1 MPTKFQL
8 ITELYDQTVQS
19 VTGSYQSWTGFLR
32 AACYNYKCPFDEQL
46 LIYAQRPDATA
57 VLEMERWNRQFG
69 RWVNRGAKSIAV
81 FGDDGQN
88 CLKLYFDVSDTHAS
102 RFARPLPI
110 WTMHPAFG
118 PEVIE
123 TLEATFGS
131 LSEKE
136 NLADAV
142 RSACHNAVADN
153 ITDYLQDLRECREDS
168 LLEELDDLSLEVFY
182 RDALE
187 VSVAYMLL
195 TRLGLRA
202 DDYFTAD
209 EFAHVYEFN
218 TPPTINALGIATSDI
233 AEMGLREISRT
244 VMQAQRDQFFANRE
258 KSGYDNST
266 EHETTGHER
275 SEHHGSDL
283 SDAERLSGAEP
294 ADAADAG
301 GTSGQVRGAAER
313 VPEEAPQG
321 ALHQPE
327 NQRQADGAFDGD
339 RADGTENGGADRGAD
354 GTDRGRDGG
363 TESDRSPA
371 LDGPDEQSQAQRG
384 GAGDERPDLQLNQ
397 EETAKAGSDELPAFS
412 SADSPQPTVKE
423 LFAQYKQTVGDA
435 LMKDATFGNACRN
448 SDRENAFLEGAE
460 AIRRIVSES
469 GDLRL
474 AKLYYDMPA
483 FHIRLHQELL
493 GETYPKLAGGDST
506 DHSGD
511 YVLLD
516 RLRADCEYFLGAG
529 GRSEKHL
536 WAGNVHA
543 QIKKM
548 RELYDA
554 LPEKPEWLTTEAI
567 DRYAAQMA
575 APYQV
580 AAYHHFENGFDDKL
594 DYQTLEEAEAAAQGY
609 VAGTMEE
616 DGFAY
621 DGAAVY
627 DAETHQCL
635 RVYGDYPD
643 EKAQEQAVAFA
654 LEHDTA
660 QQNAAELP
668 AFLDMHLIEANLL
681 DNGGRKHKRQE
692 IFEYFQAHKS
702 LAERTEFLKNSY
714 NDIWVEVL
722 TDGVRTGYHAEKDGL
737 LMWEGSYLSRTS
749 ESVFS
754 WSVIT
759 EMTEGLIERGEYKI
773 KLGLQNA
780 PIVAEQLALFD
791 MGGNAPVYEAP
802 ADAPSGILAPAR
814 TVPQEAI
821 DLALCTGGN
830 EPNSAER
837 IAVFYMRERPEQENE
852 EFLRREFG
860 TENGRGIEYEGRKY
874 AVWFMEDGV
883 HLAQGD
889 SVRTGYSKT
898 MVTWEQASARILE
911 LLEAGTYLSA
921 SELAQAPDKV
931 LHEAMDAMLMTARD
945 LNEDGRG
952 QGLFPQTLA
961 IHDQHKG
968 YPELDEDM
976 VAFAKT
982 EGGLQTLAQEYHTF
996 LDAYAAALDIM
1007 RFRVSGYNTHRI
1019 GTILDGLQ
1027 YSERHFTAQPNF
1039 LRQCK
1044 MFITQDE
1051 IDQFFLRDSVDRR
1064 LAVYSHFCYPHTP
1077 EECQKFIKGSFG
1089 EYSGGARAGYQHTK
1103 TSKGLEYERD
1113 YNFKKYDTVHLTIP
1127 NVVKEYERLIA
1138 QKRFP
1143 GEDAI
1148 AKIPEYERRQVARA
1162 IYSSLYNAPDN
1173 VPRPYYMSMDYYQA
1187 VPLIEEEL
1195 QDRSTAMWLMDALNA
1210 RLGEMQK
1217 DDRHYEFVHE
1227 THFQL
1232 YAYVNGEFSLFNHR
1246 HDGQLTPTA
1255 PNEPTAALVREAA
1268 TPSEGTMPTPPESVM
1283 FMEPEVPEPLSI
1295 GTRLTIDGRQ
1305 FEVDSVD
1312 DHTQNVSLRDVTFEG
1327 GTGFPIFRKE
1337 SIDYVRAHMEQA
1349 DPAALASP
1357 QPQTDEPPAVLT
1369 PPKKKKQNALAYP
1382 LDADGRNYRITDDH
1396 IGEGAPLERFQ
1407 RNLDAIR
1414 TLKTVEAENRSA
1426 TAEEQAV
1433 LAQYVGWG
1441 GLADFF
1447 DEKNARYGELKD
1459 LLTDAEYAAARE
1471 STLTAFFTPPVVIR
1485 GIYAALGQMGFTQGN
1500 ILEPS
1505 CGIGNFFGMLPEN
1518 MSGSKLY
1525 GVELDDLSGRIAR
1538 QLYQKSSI
1546 AVQGYEK
1553 TAFPDNFFDVAIG
1566 NVPFGQFHVPDK
1578 RYDRLNF
1585 PIHEYFIAKALDQV
1599 RPGGVIAVVTSS
1611 YTMDKRTASARKY
1624 IAQRAELLGAIRLPN
1639 NAFKAAAGTEVVSDI
1654 LFLQKRERMV
1664 DIEPEWVH
1672 LATNEDGIQMN
1683 SYFIDHPDMVLGEM
1697 KMVSGPFGPTPTCE
1711 PYPEQ
1716 PLEALLAEAVQNIH
1730 GEITAYD
1737 REEELEGEDHSIE
1750 ADPAVRNFSY
1760 TLVAGQIYYRENS
1773 RMNPVEVSKTAESR
1787 IRGMIELRDCV
1798 RTLLEYQTEDY
1809 PNEEI
1814 KAQQAKLNT
1823 LYDAFTRKYGLINSR
1838 GNAIAFDQ
1846 DSAYFLLCSLEILD
1860 EEKNLKRKADLFT
1873 KRTIRSHKPAEK
1885 VDTAVEALALS
1896 IGEKAHADMDYM
1908 SRLTGKD
1915 EEALFS
1921 DLKGVIFLNPAY
1933 TGEND
1938 GHEKYLPADE
1948 YLSGNVRQKLAVAQ
1962 GKAEQDP
1969 QYQINADAL
1978 AQVQPT
1984 DLTASEISVRLGAT
1998 WLDTEYVRRFIFETL
2013 GTPRSAQWS
2022 MKVHYSGITGE
2033 WRIEG
2038 KGTDRGNVKAIS
2050 TYGTKRINA
2059 YEIIETTLNLKD
2071 VRIFD
2076 YVYDA
2081 DGRKTAVL
2089 NKKETAIAQSK
2100 QELIKD
2106 AFAEWIWKDPD
2117 RREAICKTYNI
2128 LFNSNRPREYDGS
2141 HISFSGMNP
2150 EITLRKHQVNAIAH
2164 ILYGGNTLLAHVVG
2178 AGKTFEM
2185 VAAAMES
2192 KRLGLC
2198 QKSLFVVPNH
2208 LTEQWATEFLQLYP
2222 AANILVATRKDFET
2236 KNRKKFCGRIA
2247 TGDYDAVIIGHS
2259 QFEKIPM
2266 SVERQRAILE
2276 QQIDE
2281 IMMGISEAKREKAE
2295 NFTIK
2300 QMEKTKKGLQ
2310 AKIDK
2315 LNDQSRKDDVV
2326 TFEELGV
2333 DRIFIDESHYFKNLF
2348 LYTKMRNVGGIA
2360 QTEAQKSSDLFMKCR
2375 YLDEITGGRGIVFA
2389 TGTPISNSM
2398 VELYTI
2404 QRYLQMSAL
2413 EEQGLQHFDSW
2424 AANYG
2429 ETVTAIE
2436 LSPEGTGYRAKT
2448 RFAKFYNLPELM
2460 SVFKNVADIQTAD
2473 MLKLP
2478 VPEAHYHNIALKP
2491 SEYQKEIV
2499 ASLAERAEK
2508 VRNREVDSSVDNM
2521 LLITNDGRK
2530 LALDQRLVNP
2540 MLPSDPNS
2548 KAAKCAE
2555 NVFEIW
2561 QRTADQRSTQ
2571 MIFCDLS
2578 TPKDDGTFSV
2588 YDDIRAK
2595 LLELGVPENEI
2606 AFIHNAKSEVQK
2618 KDLFGKVRS
2627 GQVRILLGSTQRM
2640 GAGTNCQQ
2648 KLIALHHLD
2657 CPWRPSDLQQREG
2670 RIIRQGNEN
2679 PEVDIY
2685 SYVTEGTFDAYLYQL
2700 VESKQKF
2707 ISQIM
2712 TSKSPVRSAEDVDEQ
2727 ALSYAEIKALA
2738 SGNPMI
2744 KEKMDLDIEVSKLK
2758 LLKANHLSQKYALE
2772 DAISK
2777 GFPKQI
2783 AETQARIAGYGADIA
2798 AVKENTHPNGDGFS
2812 PLTLAGVT
2820 HADKKEAGA
2829 ALLTMCQ
2836 TMLSPEA
2843 TQVGGYRG
2851 LTLELA
2857 FDTFAREYRLTMI
2870 GQLRHT
2876 VTLGTDVFGNLQ
2888 RMDNALEGLPI
2899 KEQACREQLSNLQTQ
2914 LETAKAE
2921 VQKPFPRETELNTK
2935 TARLEELNSLLNLD
2949 HKEPE
2954 IVDAGPDEDQ
2964 RPPERRRPQLQR

>member
-32 AACYNYKCPFDEQL
+32 AACYNYKCPFDDQI

-102 RFARPLPI
+102 CFARPLPI
-110 WTMHPAFG
+110 WTMHPAFE

-123 TLEATFGS
+123 TLEATFGN
-131 LSEKE
+131 LAEKE

-153 ITDYLQDLRECREDS
+153 FTDYLQDLRDCREDS
-168 LLEELDDLSLEVFY
+168 LLEELDDLNLEAFY

-187 VSVAYMLL
+187 VSVAYMLM

-202 DDYFTAD
+202 DDYFSPD

-258 KSGYDNST
+258 KSRYDDHT
-266 EHETTGHER
+266 EQHETPHER
-275 SEHHGSDL
+275 SKQHGGHL
-283 SDAERLSGAEP
+283 QDAGRLSGAEP

-301 GTSGQVRGAAER
+301 GASGQVRGAAER
-313 VPEEAPQG
+313 ISDEAPQG
-321 ALHQPE
+321 ALHQPQD
-327 NQRQADGAFDGD
+327 QRQADGASGRD
-339 RADGTENGGADRGAD
+339 RADRAEDGGADRGAD
-354 GTDRGRDGG
+354 GTERGRDGG

-371 LDGPDEQSQAQRG
+371 LDGPDEQSPAQRG
-384 GAGDERPDLQLNQ
+384 GAGAQRLDLRLTT
-397 EETAKAGSDELPAFS
+397 EEPTEAGSDELPAF
-412 SADSPQPTVKE
+412 ADH
-423 LFAQYKQTVGDA
+423 
-435 LMKDATFGNACRN
+435 N
-448 SDRENAFLEGAE
+448 
-460 AIRRIVSES
+460 
-469 GDLRL
+469 
-474 AKLYYDMPA
+474 
-483 FHIRLHQELL
+483 
-493 GETYPKLAGGDST
+493 
-506 DHSGD
+506 GD

-516 RLRADCEYFLGAG
+516 RLRADCDYFLGAG

-536 WAGNVHA
+536 WAGSVYA

-554 LPEKPEWLTTEAI
+554 LSEKPEWLTAEAI

-627 DAETHQCL
+627 DAETRQCL

-643 EKAQEQAVAFA
+643 EKAQEQAAAFA

-660 QQNAAELP
+660 QQNTAELP

-681 DNGGRKHKRQE
+681 DDGGRKHKRQE

-791 MGGNAPVYEAP
+791 MGGDAPVYEAP

-814 TVPQEAI
+814 TVPQEVI
-821 DLALCTGGN
+821 DQALYTAGN
-830 EPNSAER
+830 EPGSAER
-837 IAVFYMRERPEQENE
+837 IAMFYMREHSEQENIA
-852 EFLRREFG
+852 FLRREFG

-874 AVWFMEDGV
+874 AVWFLEDGI

-898 MVTWEQASARILE
+898 VVSWGLAAGRILG
-911 LLEAGTYLSA
+911 LLRAGIYLSA
-921 SELAQAPDKV
+921 AELTQAPDKV
-931 LHEAMDAMLMTARD
+931 LHEAMDALLMTARD
-945 LNEDGRG
+945 LTKEGRDM
-952 QGLFPQTLA
+952 GLIPQTLA

-982 EGGLQTLAQEYHTF
+982 DGCLQMLAQEYHAF
-996 LDAYAAALDIM
+996 LDAYYDDPSILRYRLSA
-1007 RFRVSGYNTHRI
+1007 YNTHRI
-1019 GTILDGLQ
+1019 GIILNDLP
-1027 YSERHFTAQPNF
+1027 YEERHFDAQPSF

-1044 MFITQDE
+1044 MFVTQDE
-1051 IDQFFLRDSVDRR
+1051 IDHYFLREGVESR
-1064 LAVYSHFCYPHTP
+1064 LAIYSHFCYPHTP
-1077 EECQKFIKGSFG
+1077 EERQKFIKGSFG
-1089 EYSGGARAGYQHTK
+1089 EYSGGARAGYGYTK
-1103 TSKGLEYERD
+1103 TYKGLDYERD

-1127 NVVKEYERLIA
+1127 NVVKEYEHLIA

-1173 VPRPYYMSMDYYQA
+1173 VPRPYYMGMDYYQA

-1210 RLGEMQK
+1210 RLSEMQK

-1246 HDGQLTPTA
+1246 HDA
-1255 PNEPTAALVREAA
+1255 PQQERSFVEQVAEDAARLAAEQPPAYERFSVIETDDGYAIWDDIRDEIYVDSEGVRETFPSEWQAEDYLEQVRKAVSEKEAAEWLYVEQSRNTAAKPEQ
-1268 TPSEGTMPTPPESVM
+1268 PQSEPVSTADPVI
-1283 FMEPEVPEPLSI
+1283 V

-1337 SIDYVRAHMEQA
+1337 SIDYVRAHMEQPDIA
-1349 DPAALASP
+1349 RETTA
-1357 QPQTDEPPAVLT
+1357 PQTDEPPAVLT
-1369 PPKKKKQNALAYP
+1369 PPKKKKPNALTYP

-1426 TAEEQAV
+1426 TAEEQTV

-1447 DEKNARYGELKD
+1447 DEKNPRYAELKE

-1471 STLTAFFTPPVVIR
+1471 STLTAFYTPPVVIR

-1500 ILEPS
+1500 ILEPA
-1505 CGIGNFFGMLPEN
+1505 CGIGNFLGMLPES

-1585 PIHEYFIAKALDQV
+1585 PIHEYFVAKMLDQV

-1624 IAQRAELLGAIRLPN
+1624 IAQRSELLGAIRLPN

-1672 LATNEDGIQMN
+1672 LATNENGIQMN

-1760 TLVAGQIYYRENS
+1760 TLVDGQIYYRENS
-1773 RMNPVEVSKTAESR
+1773 RMNPVEVSKTAENR

-1809 PNEEI
+1809 PDEEI

-1846 DSAYFLLCSLEILD
+1846 DSSYFLLCSLEILD
-1860 EEKNLKRKADLFT
+1860 EDRNLKRKADLFT

-1896 IGEKAHADMDYM
+1896 IGEKAHVDMDYM
-1908 SRLTGKD
+1908 GRLTGKD
-1915 EEALFS
+1915 EETLFS
-1921 DLKGVIFLNPAY
+1921 ELTGVVFLNPAY

-1962 GKAEQDP
+1962 GKAEQNP

-1978 AQVQPT
+1978 AQVQPV

-2013 GTPRSAQWS
+2013 GTPRSAQWG
-2022 MKVHYSGITGE
+2022 MEVHYSGITGE

-2038 KGTDRGNVKAIS
+2038 KSKDRGNVKAIS
-2050 TYGTKRINA
+2050 TYGTQRINA

-2076 YVYDA
+2076 YQYDEE
-2081 DGRKTAVL
+2081 GRRIAVL

-2413 EEQGLQHFDSW
+2413 EEQGLQHFDAW

-2540 MLPSDPNS
+2540 MIPSDPNS

-2561 QRTADQRSTQ
+2561 QRTADKRSTQ

-2588 YDDIRAK
+2588 YDDIHAK
-2595 LLELGVPENEI
+2595 LLELGIPENEI
-2606 AFIHNAKSEVQK
+2606 AYIHNAKSEVQK

-2798 AVKENTHPNGDGFS
+2798 TVKENTHPNGDGFS

-2843 TQVGGYRG
+2843 TQVGSYRG

-2921 VQKPFPRETELNTK
+2921 VQKPFPREAELNTK

-2954 IVDAGPDEDQ
+2954 IVDAEPDEDQ
-2964 RPPERRRPQLQR
+2964 RPPERRRPQLER

>member
-110 WTMHPAFG
+110 WTMHPAFE

-123 TLEATFGS
+123 TLEATFGN
-131 LSEKE
+131 LAEKE

-153 ITDYLQDLRECREDS
+153 FTDYLQDLRECREDS
-168 LLEELDDLSLEVFY
+168 LLEELDDLNLEVFY

-187 VSVAYMLL
+187 VSVAYMLM

-202 DDYFTAD
+202 DDYFSPD

-258 KSGYDNST
+258 KSRYDDHT
-266 EHETTGHER
+266 EQHETPHER
-275 SEHHGSDL
+275 SEQHGDHL
-283 SDAERLSGAEP
+283 QDAGWLSGAEP

-301 GTSGQVRGAAER
+301 GASGQVRGAAESI
-313 VPEEAPQG
+313 PEKAPQG
-321 ALHQPE
+321 ALHQPQD
-327 NQRQADGAFDGD
+327 QRQADGASGGD
-339 RADGTENGGADRGAD
+339 RADRTEDGGADRGAD
-354 GTDRGRDGG
+354 GESRGRDGG
-363 TESDRSPA
+363 AEGERPPA
-371 LDGPDEQSQAQRG
+371 LDGPDEQSPAQRG
-384 GAGDERPDLQLNQ
+384 GVGAQRPDLQLTT
-397 EETAKAGSDELPAFS
+397 EEPTEAGSDELPAF
-412 SADSPQPTVKE
+412 V
-423 LFAQYKQTVGDA
+423 
-435 LMKDATFGNACRN
+435 
-448 SDRENAFLEGAE
+448 
-460 AIRRIVSES
+460 
-469 GDLRL
+469 
-474 AKLYYDMPA
+474 
-483 FHIRLHQELL
+483 
-493 GETYPKLAGGDST
+493 

-516 RLRADCEYFLGAG
+516 RLRADCDYFLGAG

-554 LPEKPEWLTTEAI
+554 LPEKPEWLTAEAI

-580 AAYHHFENGFDDKL
+580 AAYHHIENGFDDKL

-627 DAETHQCL
+627 DAETHKCL

-643 EKAQEQAVAFA
+643 EKAQEQAAAFA

-660 QQNAAELP
+660 QQNTAELP

-681 DNGGRKHKRQE
+681 DDGGRKHKRQE

-791 MGGNAPVYEAP
+791 MGGDAPVYEAP

-814 TVPQEAI
+814 TVPQAVI

-874 AVWFMEDGV
+874 AVWFLEDGI

-931 LHEAMDAMLMTARD
+931 LHEAMDALLMTARD
-945 LNEDGRG
+945 LSEEGRK
-952 QGLFPQTLA
+952 QGLFPQTLT
-961 IHDQHKG
+961 IHDQRKG

-982 EGGLQTLAQEYHTF
+982 EGGLQILAQEYHTF
-996 LDAYAAALDIM
+996 LDAYAQDRDIM
-1007 RFRVSGYNTHRI
+1007 HWRLSAYNTHRI
-1019 GTILDGLQ
+1019 GVVLDGLP
-1027 YSERHFTAQPNF
+1027 YPERHFNAQPNF

-1051 IDQFFLRDSVDRR
+1051 IDQFFSSSPTDRR

-1077 EECQKFIKGSFG
+1077 EERQKFIKDSFG
-1089 EYSGGARAGYQHTK
+1089 EYSGGSRAGYGYTK
-1103 TSKGLEYERD
+1103 THKGLDYERD
-1113 YNFKKYDTVHLTIP
+1113 YNSKKYDTVHLTIP

-1148 AKIPEYERRQVARA
+1148 AKIPEYERGQLAR
-1162 IYSSLYNAPDN
+1162 IVYNGFYNAPDEI
-1173 VPRPYYMSMDYYQA
+1173 PRPYPKNTDFYDA
-1187 VPLIEEEL
+1187 VPIIEKQL
-1195 QDRSTAMWLMDALNA
+1195 QDKTKAADMLAALTS
-1210 RLGEMQK
+1210 RLDGLPE
-1217 DDRHYEFVHE
+1217 DDRYYGSVRRAKE
-1227 THFQL
+1227 QL
-1232 YAYVNGEFSLFNHR
+1232 SEYVDGTFSLFNHR
-1246 HDGQLTPTA
+1246 HDGQLTPTV
-1255 PNEPTAALVREAA
+1255 PDEPTAALVREVVA
-1268 TPSEGTMPTPPESVM
+1268 PSEETMPTPPEPVM
-1283 FMEPEVPEPLSI
+1283 PMEPEVPEPLSI

-1337 SIDYVRAHMEQA
+1337 SLDYVRAHMEQP
-1349 DPAALASP
+1349 DMVRETAA
-1357 QPQTDEPPAVLT
+1357 PQTDEPPAVLT

-1382 LDADGRNYRITDDH
+1382 LDPNGSNYRITDDH

-1414 TLKTVEAENRSA
+1414 TLKAVEAENRSA
-1426 TAEEQAV
+1426 TAEEQTV

-1447 DEKNARYGELKD
+1447 DEKNPRYAELKE

-1485 GIYAALGQMGFTQGN
+1485 GIYVALGQMGFTQGN

-1505 CGIGNFFGMLPEN
+1505 CGIGNFLGMLPES
-1518 MSGSKLY
+1518 MSGNKLY

-1566 NVPFGQFHVPDK
+1566 NVPFGQFHVADK

-1624 IAQRAELLGAIRLPN
+1624 IAQRSELLGAIRLPN

-1737 REEELEGEDHSIE
+1737 REDELEGEDHSIE

-1809 PNEEI
+1809 PDEEI
-1814 KAQQAKLNT
+1814 KAQQAKLNV

-1846 DSAYFLLCSLEILD
+1846 DSSYFLLCSLEILD
-1860 EEKNLKRKADLFT
+1860 EDRNLKRKADLFT

-1896 IGEKAHADMDYM
+1896 IGEKAHVDMEYM

-1915 EEALFS
+1915 EETLFS
-1921 DLKGVIFLNPAY
+1921 DLKGVVFLNPNY
-1933 TGEND
+1933 KEGVN
-1938 GHEKYLPADE
+1938 EKYLPADE
-1948 YLSGNVRQKLAVAQ
+1948 YLSGNVRQKWAIAKA
-1962 GKAEQDP
+1962 KAEQDA
-1969 QYQINADAL
+1969 QYQINAEAL
-1978 AQVQPT
+1978 ARVQPT
-1984 DLTASEISVRLGAT
+1984 DLTASEISARLGAT

-2013 GTPRSAQWS
+2013 GTPRSAQWG
-2022 MKVHYSGITGE
+2022 MKVHYSKITGE
-2033 WRIEG
+2033 WRIED
-2038 KGTDRGNVKAIS
+2038 KNKDRGNVKAIS
-2050 TYGTKRINA
+2050 TYGTKRVNA

-2076 YVYDA
+2076 YQYDEE
-2081 DGRKTAVL
+2081 GRRIAVL

-2208 LTEQWATEFLQLYP
+2208 LTEQWATEFLQLYWRRSVSTVRLSGQRSISSRSPSYTRP
-2222 AANILVATRKDFET
+2222 AFSKCLRNMARARMPPMTAPTTGAR
-2236 KNRKKFCGRIA
+2236 NRTI
-2247 TGDYDAVIIGHS
+2247 S
-2259 QFEKIPM
+2259 IP
-2266 SVERQRAILE
+2266 
-2276 QQIDE
+2276 
-2281 IMMGISEAKREKAE
+2281 
-2295 NFTIK
+2295 
-2300 QMEKTKKGLQ
+2300 
-2310 AKIDK
+2310 
-2315 LNDQSRKDDVV
+2315 
-2326 TFEELGV
+2326 
-2333 DRIFIDESHYFKNLF
+2333 
-2348 LYTKMRNVGGIA
+2348 
-2360 QTEAQKSSDLFMKCR
+2360 
-2375 YLDEITGGRGIVFA
+2375 
-2389 TGTPISNSM
+2389 
-2398 VELYTI
+2398 
-2404 QRYLQMSAL
+2404 L
-2413 EEQGLQHFDSW
+2413 EER
-2424 AANYG
+2424 AA
-2429 ETVTAIE
+2429 
-2436 LSPEGTGYRAKT
+2436 R
-2448 RFAKFYNLPELM
+2448 
-2460 SVFKNVADIQTAD
+2460 VFT
-2473 MLKLP
+2473 
-2478 VPEAHYHNIALKP
+2478 
-2491 SEYQKEIV
+2491 
-2499 ASLAERAEK
+2499 
-2508 VRNREVDSSVDNM
+2508 
-2521 LLITNDGRK
+2521 
-2530 LALDQRLVNP
+2530 
-2540 MLPSDPNS
+2540 
-2548 KAAKCAE
+2548 
-2555 NVFEIW
+2555 
-2561 QRTADQRSTQ
+2561 
-2571 MIFCDLS
+2571 
-2578 TPKDDGTFSV
+2578 
-2588 YDDIRAK
+2588 
-2595 LLELGVPENEI
+2595 
-2606 AFIHNAKSEVQK
+2606 
-2618 KDLFGKVRS
+2618 
-2627 GQVRILLGSTQRM
+2627 
-2640 GAGTNCQQ
+2640 
-2648 KLIALHHLD
+2648 
-2657 CPWRPSDLQQREG
+2657 
-2670 RIIRQGNEN
+2670 
-2679 PEVDIY
+2679 
-2685 SYVTEGTFDAYLYQL
+2685 
-2700 VESKQKF
+2700 
-2707 ISQIM
+2707 
-2712 TSKSPVRSAEDVDEQ
+2712 
-2727 ALSYAEIKALA
+2727 
-2738 SGNPMI
+2738 
-2744 KEKMDLDIEVSKLK
+2744 
-2758 LLKANHLSQKYALE
+2758 
-2772 DAISK
+2772 
-2777 GFPKQI
+2777 
-2783 AETQARIAGYGADIA
+2783 
-2798 AVKENTHPNGDGFS
+2798 
-2812 PLTLAGVT
+2812 
-2820 HADKKEAGA
+2820 
-2829 ALLTMCQ
+2829 
-2836 TMLSPEA
+2836 
-2843 TQVGGYRG
+2843 
-2851 LTLELA
+2851 
-2857 FDTFAREYRLTMI
+2857 
-2870 GQLRHT
+2870 
-2876 VTLGTDVFGNLQ
+2876 
-2888 RMDNALEGLPI
+2888 
-2899 KEQACREQLSNLQTQ
+2899 
-2914 LETAKAE
+2914 
-2921 VQKPFPRETELNTK
+2921 
-2935 TARLEELNSLLNLD
+2935 
-2949 HKEPE
+2949 
-2954 IVDAGPDEDQ
+2954 
-2964 RPPERRRPQLQR
+2964 